1 MIRNLLS
8 AAASGLLVFVYLLIW
23 GATKFAPDV
32 TAFAIA
38 GVVAAVGGLFWP
50 VIIGMLLV
58 RRRRGKRDEEIQKEV
73 DRQLAEKGQ

>member
-23 GATKFAPDV
+23 GATKFTLGRHRLRDRRRRR
-32 TAFAIA
+32 
-38 GVVAAVGGLFWP
+38 GGRGLLWP
-50 VIIGMLLV
+50 VVIGFLLV
-58 RRRRGKRDEEIQKEV
+58 RRVRNKRDEEIQKEV